1 MSPPERSPAN
11 DPHEWLKRARSNLVR
26 ARQRE
31 AGVYLEDLCFD
42 AQQAAEKAVK
52 AVLVARRID
61 FPYLHDLT
69 HLVSLL
75 KGAGEVLPEAIRNA
89 GRLTPYAVLTRYP
102 GTVRPVTE
110 RDYERAV
117 KIAEAVVGWA
127 GEQL

>member
-1 MSPPERSPAN
+1 MRPPEHRPAE
-11 DPHEWLKRARSNLVR
+11 DPHEWLNRARSNLVR

-61 FPYLHDLT
+61 FPYVHDLA
-69 HLVSLL
+69 HLLSLL
-75 KGAGEVLPEAIRNA
+75 ERTEAVVPEAVRQA
-89 GRLTPYAVLTRYP
+89 EDLTPYAVLTRYP
-102 GTVRPVTE
+102 STATPLTE

-117 KIAEAVVGWA
+117 KIAEAVVRWA

>member
-11 DPHEWLKRARSNLVR
+11 DPHEWLNRARSNLVR
-26 ARQRE
+26 ARRRE

-75 KGAGEVLPEAIRNA
+75 KGAGGVLPEAIRDA